1 MRHKVDGQCFVHAE
15 QLPITFSAV
24 IIGTSHSTCKAQES
38 QKPTSAKIWTLSNQ
52 SLKAY
57 PLEQKVRTHMQKWNP
72 LKLELSIPTRE
83 HTSQIKPLFSDKAH
97 CTLFHSAERDPHM

>member
-1 MRHKVDGQCFVHAE
+1 MRHKVDGQCFVHVE
-15 QLPITFSAV
+15 QLPITFLAV

-38 QKPTSAKIWTLSNQ
+38 HKPTSAKIWTLSNW

-72 LKLELSIPTRE
+72 LKLELSIPLK
-83 HTSQIKPLFSDKAH
+83 SNLCSLIKLIVHS
-97 CTLFHSAERDPHM
+97 SAEHVPHM